1 MEKRNAIRSY
11 EPQQG
16 GEKGA
21 ILLVVLWVV
30 LAMSLLAISFSATIR
45 TEVDASRYLVE
56 QKQAYY
62 MARAGMEYAVY
73 EILKTQAAGGNQPMG
88 PGFAGGGVPPV
99 MRGSLS
105 LNLTGGGV
113 DVQIIDEAGKIN
125 VNAAPD
131 FVIFNLLIM
140 IGMNEGA
147 AAEVTDSILDWVDVD
162 DMPRPLGAESDY
174 YLMNSPPY
182 RTKNGPLTVPE
193 ELLLIKG
200 ITPEIFYGRKG
211 LSRDGYPVEYFGLKK
226 YFTTFTSGAAIN
238 INSAPV
244 PVLAALPGLDYA
256 SAAAIEQMRAETPF
270 TNMVELEQ
278 GIAGLSGESFSYL
291 GIIQSNV
298 YTLNCTGR
306 LDNSEV
312 VSRIRAVV
320 QVDSGSP
327 RGYRVLYWNEADSEL

>member
-1 MEKRNAIRSY
+1 MDTRDSNKTYCFNHREER
-11 EPQQG
+11 
-16 GEKGA
+16 GA
-21 ILLVVLWVV
+21 VLLVVLWVV
-30 LAMSLLAISFSATIR
+30 MAISLLAVSFSATIR
-45 TEVDASRYLVE
+45 TEVDAARYLVE

-73 EILKTQAAGGNQPMG
+73 EILKTQSLTGNAAMG
-88 PGFAGGGVPPV
+88 AGFAGRAIPPV
-99 MRGSLS
+99 MRGALS

-113 DVQIIDEAGKIN
+113 DVQIIDESGKIN

-140 IGMNEGA
+140 VGMNEGA

-162 DMPRPLGAESDY
+162 DMPRPFGAEIDF
-174 YLMNSPPY
+174 YLMNNPPY
-182 RTKNGPLTVPE
+182 RTKNGPISVPE

-211 LSRDGYPVEYFGLKK
+211 LSREGDPVEYFGLKK
-226 YFTTFTSGAAIN
+226 YFTTFSTGAAIN

-244 PVLAALPGLDYA
+244 PVLAALPGLDY
-256 SAAAIEQMRAETPF
+256 SAALVIDQMRSEAPF
-270 TNMVELEQ
+270 TNMVQLEQ
-278 GIAGLSGESFSYL
+278 GIAGLSGESSSYL

-298 YTLNCTGR
+298 YTLNCAGR
-306 LDNSEV
+306 LDNSDV

-320 QVDSGSP
+320 RVDPRSP

>member
-1 MEKRNAIRSY
+1 MDFVNLKKTNRAK
-11 EPQQG
+11 QG
-16 GEKGA
+16 EEKGA

-30 LAMSLLAISFSATIR
+30 LAMSLLAVSFSATIR
-45 TEVDASRYLVE
+45 TEVDAARYLVE

-73 EILKTQAAGGNQPMG
+73 EILRTQTFSGSAALGTGFLGGTP
-88 PGFAGGGVPPV
+88 PPV
-99 MRGSLS
+99 MQGGLS

-113 DVQIIDEAGKIN
+113 DVAIIDESGKIN

-131 FVIFNLLIM
+131 FIIFNLLIM
-140 IGMNEGA
+140 VGMNEGA

-162 DMPRPLGAESDY
+162 DMPRPFGSESDY
-174 YLMNSPPY
+174 YLMNNPPY
-182 RTKNGPLTVPE
+182 RTKNGPISVPE

-211 LSRDGYPVEYFGLKK
+211 LSPEGDPVEYFGLKK
-226 YFTTFTSGAAIN
+226 YVTTYSTGAAIN

-244 PVLAALPGLDYA
+244 PVLASLPGLNYS
-256 SAAAIEQMRAETPF
+256 SAMAIDQMRREAPF
-270 TNMVELEQ
+270 TNLVQLEQ
-278 GIAGLSGESFSYL
+278 GIAGLSGESSSYL

-306 LDNSEV
+306 LDNSDV

-320 QVDSGSP
+320 QVDPGSP
-327 RGYRVLYWNEADSEL
+327 KGYRILYWNEADSEL

>member
-1 MEKRNAIRSY
+1 MKFINTNETKGLN
-11 EPQQG
+11 QG
-16 GEKGA
+16 EERGA
-21 ILLVVLWVV
+21 VLLIVLWVV
-30 LAMSLLAISFSATIR
+30 LAMSLLAVSFSATIR
-45 TEVDASRYLVE
+45 TEVDAARYLVE

-73 EILKTQAAGGNQPMG
+73 EILRSQSVSGNAAVGMGFPGGTVPQVM
-88 PGFAGGGVPPV
+88 PGH
-99 MRGSLS
+99 LT

-113 DVQIIDEAGKIN
+113 DVSIIDEAGKIN

-140 IGMNEGA
+140 VGMNEGA

-162 DMPRPLGAESDY
+162 DMPRPMGAESDF
-174 YLMNSPPY
+174 YLMNNPPY
-182 RTKNGPLTVPE
+182 RTKNGPISVPE

-211 LSRDGYPVEYFGLKK
+211 LGQNGDPVEYFGLKR
-226 YFTTFTSGAAIN
+226 YITTYSTGAAIN

-244 PVLAALPGLDYA
+244 PVLASLPGLDYSTA
-256 SAAAIEQMRAETPF
+256 LRIDQMRNEAPF
-270 TNMVELEQ
+270 TNMVQLEQ
-278 GIAGLSGESFSYL
+278 GIAGISGESSSYL

-298 YTLNCTGR
+298 YTLNCAGR
-306 LDNSEV
+306 LDNSDV

-320 QVDSGSP
+320 QVDPGSP
-327 RGYRVLYWNEADSEL
+327 RGYRILYWNEADTEL

>member
-1 MEKRNAIRSY
+1 MEFINTNEKNCSDHG
-11 EPQQG
+11 E
-16 GEKGA
+16 EKGA
-21 ILLVVLWVV
+21 VLLIVLWVV
-30 LAMSLLAISFSATIR
+30 LAMSMLAVSFSATIR
-45 TEVDASRYLVE
+45 TEVDAARYLVE

-73 EILKTQAAGGNQPMG
+73 EILRTQSVSGNSGVGMGFSGG
-88 PGFAGGGVPPV
+88 AVPLAMP
-99 MRGSLS
+99 RNLS

-113 DVQIIDEAGKIN
+113 DVSIIDEAGKIN

-140 IGMNEGA
+140 VGMNEGA

-162 DMPRPLGAESDY
+162 DMPRPMGAESDF
-174 YLMNSPPY
+174 YLMHNPPY
-182 RTKNGPLTVPE
+182 RAKNGPISVPE

-200 ITPEIFYGRKG
+200 ITPEIFYGKKG
-211 LSRDGYPVEYFGLKK
+211 LSPDGDPVEYFGLKK
-226 YFTTFTSGAAIN
+226 YITTYSTGAAIN

-244 PVLAALPGLDYA
+244 PVLASLPGLDY
-256 SAAAIEQMRAETPF
+256 SAALAIDQMRNEAPF
-270 TNMVELEQ
+270 TNMVQLEQ

-306 LDNSEV
+306 LDNSDV

-320 QVDSGSP
+320 QVDPGSP
-327 RGYRVLYWNEADSEL
+327 RGYRILYWNEEDSEL

>member
-1 MEKRNAIRSY
+1 MDFVNLKKTNRAK
-11 EPQQG
+11 QG
-16 GEKGA
+16 EEKGA

-30 LAMSLLAISFSATIR
+30 LAMSLLAVSFSATIR
-45 TEVDASRYLVE
+45 TEVDAARYLVE

-73 EILKTQAAGGNQPMG
+73 EILRTQTFSGSAALGTGFLGGTP
-88 PGFAGGGVPPV
+88 PPV
-99 MRGSLS
+99 MQGGLS

-113 DVQIIDEAGKIN
+113 DVAITDESGKIN

-131 FVIFNLLIM
+131 FIIFNLLIM
-140 IGMNEGA
+140 VGMNEGA

-162 DMPRPLGAESDY
+162 DMPRPFGAESDY
-174 YLMNSPPY
+174 YLMNNPPY
-182 RTKNGPLTVPE
+182 RTKNGPISVPE

-211 LSRDGYPVEYFGLKK
+211 LSPEGDPVEYFGLKK
-226 YFTTFTSGAAIN
+226 YVTTYSTGAAIN

-244 PVLAALPGLDYA
+244 PVLASLPGLNYS
-256 SAAAIEQMRAETPF
+256 SAMAIDQMRREAPF
-270 TNMVELEQ
+270 TNLVQLEQ
-278 GIAGLSGESFSYL
+278 GIAGLSGESSSYL

-306 LDNSEV
+306 LDNSDV

-320 QVDSGSP
+320 QVDPGSP
-327 RGYRVLYWNEADSEL
+327 KGYRILYWNEADSEL